1 MRKLVE
7 NQLIC
12 MLSRNE
18 LRAELSDDELRVLF
32 DDFTIALTQ
41 MRDAE
46 NSNEEIFRTL
56 NYTKAFCA
64 LKISP
69 NEVKKKCANY

>member
-12 MLSRNE
+12 LLSRNE
-18 LRAELSDDELRVLF
+18 LRAELSDDELQVLF

-64 LKISP
+64 LKISS
-69 NEVKKKCANY
+69 NEVGKKCANY